1 MPRVS
6 SSVASRN
13 RRKKILKS
21 AKGYWGG
28 KSKLLRTAK
37 DAVRKSLSYAY
48 RDRKARKR
56 DFRRLWITRIGI
68 AARQEG
74 LSYSQL
80 MRGLKNANIKIN
92 RKILA
97 EMAIHHSKGF
107 AQLSQLAIT
116 ENKS

>member
-1 MPRVS
+1 MPRAS

-37 DAVRKSLSYAY
+37 DAVRKSLAYAY

-56 DFRRLWITRIGI
+56 DFRRLWITSIGI
-68 AARQEG
+68 AAKKEG
-74 LSYSQL
+74 ISYSRL
-80 MRGLKNANIKIN
+80 IKGLKDANVQLN
-92 RKILA
+92 RKMLSEI
-97 EMAIHHSKGF
+97 AIHHEKAF
-107 AQLSQLAIT
+107 SQLAGIAMSG
-116 ENKS
+116 EK

>member
-37 DAVRKSLSYAY
+37 DAVRKSLSYSY

-68 AARQEG
+68 AAKNEG
-74 LSYSQL
+74 TSYSKL
-80 MRGLKNANIKIN
+80 IKGLKEANIQIN
-92 RKILA
+92 RKMLA
-97 EMAIHHSKGF
+97 ELAVHHEKAFSQLSKMAIAGNDK
-107 AQLSQLAIT
+107 
-116 ENKS
+116 

>member
-6 SSVASRN
+6 SSVASRK
-13 RRKKILKS
+13 RRKKILKF

-28 KSKLLRTAK
+28 KSKLMRTAK
-37 DAVRKSLSYAY
+37 DAVRKSMSYAY

-68 AARQEG
+68 AARQQG

-80 MRGLKNANIKIN
+80 MRGLKSANIQIN

-97 EMAIHHSKGF
+97 EIAVHHAKGF
-107 AQLSQLAIT
+107 EQLSRLAMT
-116 ENKS
+116 EK

>member
-13 RRKKILKS
+13 RRKKILNS
-21 AKGYWGG
+21 AKGYRGG

-56 DFRRLWITRIGI
+56 DFRQLWITRIGI
-68 AARQEG
+68 ASKSEG
-74 LSYSQL
+74 ISYSQF
-80 MRGLKNANIKIN
+80 MNGLKKTNIQLN
-92 RKILA
+92 RKMLSEI
-97 EMAIHHSKGF
+97 AIHHKEGF
-107 AQLSQLAIT
+107 SELVQLART
-116 ENKS
+116 EHK

>member
-1 MPRVS
+1 MSRVCNKI
-6 SSVASRN
+6 ASRN

-28 KSKLLRTAK
+28 KSKLLRSAK
-37 DAVRKSLSYAY
+37 DAVRKSLSYSY

-68 AARQEG
+68 AAKKEG
-74 LSYSQL
+74 LSYSKL
-80 MRGLKNANIKIN
+80 IKGLKDANIQIN

-97 EMAIHHSKGF
+97 ELVVNHEDGF
-107 AQLSQLAIT
+107 SELTKIAFSGD
-116 ENKS
+116 NK

>member
-21 AKGYWGG
+21 AKGYWCG
-28 KSKLLRTAK
+28 KSKLLRSAK

-48 RDRKARKR
+48 RDRRARKR

-68 AARQEG
+68 AAKKEG
-74 LSYSQL
+74 ISYSQF
-80 MRGLKNANIKIN
+80 MNGLKKANIQIN
-92 RKILA
+92 RKMLA
-97 EMAIHHSKGF
+97 EIAVHHYEGF
-107 AQLSQLAIT
+107 SQLVKLAT
-116 ENKS
+116 AESK

>member
-48 RDRKARKR
+48 RDRKVRKR

-68 AARQEG
+68 AAKKEG

-80 MRGLKNANIKIN
+80 MKGLKNANIQIN
-92 RKILA
+92 RKMLA
-97 EMAIHHSKGF
+97 EIAVHYDKGF
-107 AQLSQLAIT
+107 AQLSQMVLSEI
-116 ENKS
+116 K

>member
-13 RRKKILKS
+13 KRKKILNS
-21 AKGYWGG
+21 AKGYRGG

-56 DFRRLWITRIGI
+56 DFRQLWITRIGI
-68 AARQEG
+68 ASKSEG
-74 LSYSQL
+74 ISYSQF
-80 MRGLKNANIKIN
+80 MNGLKKTNIQLN
-92 RKILA
+92 RKMLSEI
-97 EMAIHHSKGF
+97 AIHHKEGF
-107 AQLSQLAIT
+107 SELVQLART
-116 ENKS
+116 EHK

>member
-21 AKGYWGG
+21 AKGYRGG

-48 RDRKARKR
+48 RDRKVRKR
-56 DFRRLWITRIGI
+56 DFRQLWITRIGI
-68 AARQEG
+68 ASKNEG
-74 LSYSQL
+74 ISYSQF
-80 MRGLKNANIKIN
+80 MNGLKKANVQLN
-92 RKILA
+92 RKMLSEI
-97 EMAIHHSKGF
+97 AIHHKEGF
-107 AQLSQLAIT
+107 SELIQLARA
-116 ENKS
+116 EHLK

>member
-1 MPRVS
+1 MPRTNNNVP
-6 SSVASRN
+6 SRN

-21 AKGYWGG
+21 ASGYWGG
-28 KSKLLRTAK
+28 KSKLVRSAK

-68 AARQEG
+68 AAKNEG
-74 LSYSQL
+74 YSYSQL
-80 MRGLKNANIKIN
+80 IGGLKKANIQIN

-97 EMAIHHSKGF
+97 EMAVNHSEGF
-107 AQLSQLAIT
+107 VQLIKIAMNS
-116 ENKS
+116 K

>member
-1 MPRVS
+1 MPRAS
-6 SSVASRN
+6 NSVASRN

-68 AARQEG
+68 AARAEG

-80 MRGLKNANIKIN
+80 MNGLKNANILLN
-92 RKILA
+92 RKMLSEI
-97 EMAIHHSKGF
+97 AIRHGKGF
-107 AQLSQLAIT
+107 SKLSQLVSA

>member
-13 RRKKILKS
+13 RRKKILQS
-21 AKGYWGG
+21 AKGYRGG

-56 DFRRLWITRIGI
+56 DFRQLWITRIGI
-68 AARQEG
+68 ASKNEG
-74 LSYSQL
+74 ISYSQF
-80 MRGLKNANIKIN
+80 MNGLKKANVQLN
-92 RKILA
+92 RKMLSEI
-97 EMAIHHSKGF
+97 AIHHKEGF
-107 AQLSQLAIT
+107 SELIQLART
-116 ENKS
+116 ERLK

>member
-13 RRKKILKS
+13 RRKKILKF

-48 RDRKARKR
+48 RDRRVRKR

-68 AARQEG
+68 AARKEG
-74 LSYSQL
+74 ISYSQL
-80 MRGLKNANIKIN
+80 MKRLKNANIQLN

-97 EMAIHHSKGF
+97 EIAVHHSEAF
-107 AQLSQLAIT
+107 AQLSQLTTT
-116 ENKS
+116 ESKS

>member
-28 KSKLLRTAK
+28 KSKLLRSAK

-48 RDRKARKR
+48 RDRRARKR

-68 AARQEG
+68 AAKKEG
-74 LSYSQL
+74 ISYSQFTN
-80 MRGLKNANIKIN
+80 GLKKANIQIN
-92 RKILA
+92 RKMLA
-97 EMAIHHSKGF
+97 EIAVHHYEGF
-107 AQLSQLAIT
+107 SQLVKLSTA
-116 ENKS
+116 ESK

>member
-1 MPRVS
+1 MPRAS

-68 AARQEG
+68 AAKKEG

-80 MRGLKNANIKIN
+80 IKGLKKANIEIN
-92 RKILA
+92 RKMLA
-97 EMAIHHSKGF
+97 EIAVNHNKGF
-107 AQLSQLAIT
+107 VQLSQMALS
-116 ENKS
+116 EDK

>member
-1 MPRVS
+1 MPRTS
-6 SSVASRN
+6 SSVASRS

-28 KSKLLRTAK
+28 KSKLFRTAK

-68 AARQEG
+68 AARKEG

-80 MRGLKNANIKIN
+80 IKGLRNANIQVN
-92 RKILA
+92 RKILS
-97 EMAIHHSKGF
+97 EIAIHHHKGF
-107 AQLSQLAIT
+107 SQLVQMAQP
-116 ENKS
+116 ENK